1 MSLNFSE
8 LKATAAKSAES
19 CYPKTDSKTG
29 AALLCRDGS
38 IQGGFNIL
46 FPDGHKISATDMAL
60 SHSLSQGQ
68 ERFFALAL
76 YTNEGIS
83 KDALKRLSLFGD
95 MMVYITDGTNETQT
109 TLKKLI

>member
-60 SHSLSQGQ
+60 SHSLS
-68 ERFFALAL
+68 RPRKIFCSCPL
-76 YTNEGIS
+76 Y
-83 KDALKRLSLFGD
+83 KRGHFKGRS
-95 MMVYITDGTNETQT
+95 
-109 TLKKLI
+109 